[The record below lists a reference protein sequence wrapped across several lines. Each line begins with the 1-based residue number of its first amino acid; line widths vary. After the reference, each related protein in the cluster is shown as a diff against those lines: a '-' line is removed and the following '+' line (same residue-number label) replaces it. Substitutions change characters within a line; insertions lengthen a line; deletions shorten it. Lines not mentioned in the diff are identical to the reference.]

1 MDEKEKKNTWKRF
14 EVLLFSQISLKDM
27 QVLSVNV
34 WSELFP
40 SAKYRTI
47 ARNLSLGGL
56 CGSAGGLCV
65 FAGGLTL

>member
-1 MDEKEKKNTWKRF
+1 
-14 EVLLFSQISLKDM
+14 M